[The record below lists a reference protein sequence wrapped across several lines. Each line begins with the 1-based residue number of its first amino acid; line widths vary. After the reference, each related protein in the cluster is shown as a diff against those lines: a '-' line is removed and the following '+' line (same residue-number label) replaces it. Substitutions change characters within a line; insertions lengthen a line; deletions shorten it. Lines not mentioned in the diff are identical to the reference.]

1 MLLMALSPLVLILAL
16 VVCIKM
22 VLTRIDR
29 FDGWAKLLQ

>member
-1 MLLMALSPLVLILAL
+1 MLLMALSLLVLILAL

-29 FDGWAKLLQ
+29 LDAWAKLVE